1 MPQIVIKIEQFEM
14 QSEIIKFI
22 NRKGSH
28 YTYTTEID
36 NKKLKG
42 DITNFKENTNDLA
55 KNKTKKLL
63 SSTQF
68 FLDLL

>member
-42 DITNFKENTNDLA
+42 YITNVKKIQTTLLKIKL
-55 KNKTKKLL
+55 KNYSLY
-63 SSTQF
+63 SVFS
-68 FLDLL
+68 